1 MTCLRLCR
9 GRKYDPAGRFAML
22 AEPGGN
28 LLSAPLFPFRFA
40 FHPRL
45 APALLHVLPAGHRL
59 QGTGRAAAPVHRL
72 RKGEAELAVPP
83 SLRDALPPEEIPRC
97 EASWEPGPADF
108 KRQPESAAWYRR
120 IPIGVEKALGKKQTF
135 QLGIRKRKTRSFPLL
150 SSVVC
155 LSSLPWDT
163 SGFDL

>member
-1 MTCLRLCR
+1 
-9 GRKYDPAGRFAML
+9 ML

-28 LLSAPLFPFRFA
+28 LLSASLFPCRFA

-45 APALLHVLPAGHRL
+45 APALLHMLLAGHRL

-72 RKGEAELAVPP
+72 CKDEAELAVPP
-83 SLRDALPPEEIPRC
+83 SLRDVLPPKEIPHC
-97 EASWEPGPADF
+97 EASWEPSPADF

-120 IPIGVEKALGKKQTF
+120 TPTGVEKALGKKQTF
-135 QLGIRKRKTRSFPLL
+135 QLGIRRRKTQSFPLL
-150 SSVVC
+150 GSVVC